1 MNKTQFTSFASANN
15 VRTAYSGNERKMF
28 VKGETSAVNKFVL
41 KCNLQ
46 GKAKI
51 PFNLVKA

>member
-1 MNKTQFTSFASANN
+1 MNKVQFTSFASANK
-15 VRTAYSGNERKMF
+15 VVASYSGNQRKMF